1 MPKNSEIKET
11 TKIIEYK
18 MKKIALMLLV
28 LFAGIQSVM
37 AQRFQLVTN
46 VNQLESDARYIFVNS
61 KTPGASA
68 QMMSGNSLDLGSIHT
83 IGGTRVTIGQ
93 DGIIDLS
100 PSGIL
105 GWLGNAITRPEHCIY
120 TLNKSQNG
128 ILGIGQKWIA
138 YNYQGKALST
148 KRDEVDGGL
157 LQLLNLMGQASL
169 VDVTEET
176 EDIQLTL
183 SFKDEQVYV
192 HSGED
197 NALETAQNLWNAIK
211 NLGNIQ
217 DDPTAALA
225 FIKLLDPF
233 RYLTASNIGAAGI
246 TFTSTFTFNVPLDQS
261 VITDIISNPTDVS
274 KILNILNGI
283 TTNLYLYKE
292 IEEPT
297 TYELVTDLSQLVSG
311 EDYLILNAKQT
322 EHGKTA
328 TAYAMSSESFSTLNA
343 GVDFFLRG
351 TNVAYDKFE
360 HQGVYGLDG
369 QSYVDVRPRVNR
381 VYFDGN
387 AENGF
392 YISSAGQ
399 VLSAMQATGRKI
411 DFANDSTYAHMT
423 IDIAADGTA
432 NVHAQGKSAEGTIVK
447 RTYNHLGFYNLATH
461 NSFTFFSDKSDLFAI
476 NHKDI
481 YIYRKAKAEKLPTP
495 VITPKSNTGGILGIG
510 ANPFVDPQTVTITC
524 ATEGAHIYYTLDGS
538 EPTSSS
544 LVYNGPFVVD
554 GPCTVKA
561 IAMYRINKSD
571 VASETYIFKK
581 QAPEYVF
588 STVDGKVML
597 APKTIKEGETISYT
611 VQSKG
616 MNNVTGN
623 FTTANASVEVT
634 ATPYAG
640 QEFYVT
646 GKTSASGFTT
656 SDTGSAAY
664 TYTDNLH
671 VTASFGF
678 ADLSTGAY
686 KNKAKVERTDEE
698 GWKHT
703 TSASADLNI
712 SNGTLK
718 IGNNQTL
725 TINATV
731 LPYSTIT
738 VATTDNVII
747 NGETITP
754 INGLA
759 TWHNENA
766 VKEVTIKPVA
776 GSITNWFPSVSL
788 TSIKVT
794 MPKYV
799 EVTIGSTGYA
809 TYCPIYFDVVA
820 PEDLTVYYVDK
831 TSQTSMHLAEA
842 AQTIQL
848 GEGVVLGGTPGT
860 YKLWVSETPAEKIEG
875 NYLYGTMEETYFAED
890 EIYLLSNKNN
900 ILKFRLNY
908 AGNLAAGK
916 SYVKASDVPNSQNA
930 RELTMTFGD
939 DATAIATP
947 EVETLEGEN
956 YNVQGQRVAGNYKGI
971 VISNGKKYLKK

>member
-1 MPKNSEIKET
+1 
-11 TKIIEYK
+11 
-18 MKKIALMLLV
+18 MLLV
-28 LFAGIQSVM
+28 LVAGMQFAM
-37 AQRFQLVTN
+37 AQRFQLVTSTSE
-46 VNQLESDARYIFVNS
+46 LESDARYIFVNS

-83 IGGTRVTIGQ
+83 IGGTRVTIGN

-105 GWLGNAITRPEHCIY
+105 GWIGNALTRPEHCIY

-176 EDIQLTL
+176 EDIQLSL
-183 SFKDEQVYV
+183 SFRDDQVYV
-192 HSGED
+192 HSGESNIVE
-197 NALETAQNLWNAIK
+197 NATNLWNALGS
-211 NLGNIQ
+211 LGNIQ
-217 DDPTAALA
+217 EDPTAALQ

-246 TFTSTFTFNVPLDQS
+246 TFTSTFTFNVPVDPS
-261 VITDIISNPTDVS
+261 VLTGMLQNPSLSSIINLFS
-274 KILNILNGI
+274 GI

-297 TYELVTDLSQLVSG
+297 TYELVTSKDQIVAG
-311 EDYLILNAKQT
+311 EDYVILNDKET
-322 EHGKTA
+322 KGSLLGGTH
-328 TAYAMSSESFSTLNA
+328 AYAL
-343 GVDFFLRG
+343 G
-351 TNVAYDKFE
+351 TKHGRTVVGIDYVEATDVVYDKFE
-360 HQGVYGLDG
+360 HKGAYVLDG
-369 QSYVDVRPRVNR
+369 QSFVDVRPRVTR
-381 VYFDGN
+381 VIIDGN
-387 AENGF
+387 TEDGY
-392 YISSAGQ
+392 YISSEGKF
-399 VLSAMQATGRKI
+399 LSAISNSKKREI
-411 DFANDSTYAHMT
+411 DFTEDNAYARMS
-423 IDIAADGTA
+423 IDIAADGKA
-432 NVHAQGKSAEGTIVK
+432 TIVA
-447 RTYNHLGFYNLATH
+447 L
-461 NSFTFFSDKSDLFAI
+461 DKSSYNRLRFFDSATNGYTFWNGGLDLVGM
-476 NHKDI
+476 NKDF

-510 ANPFVDPQTVTITC
+510 ANPFVGPQTITITC

-538 EPTSSS
+538 EPTSQS
-544 LVYNGPFVVD
+544 LEYNGPFVVD

-561 IAMYRINKSD
+561 IAQYRINKSD

-646 GKTSASGFTT
+646 GKTSASNFTT
-656 SDTGSAAY
+656 SDTGSGAY

-671 VTASFGF
+671 VTASFDF
-678 ADLSTGAY
+678 ADLAAGAY
-686 KNKAKVERTDEE
+686 NNKATVERTDNE
-698 GWKHT
+698 GWKHN
-703 TSASADLNI
+703 TSASANLSI
-712 SNGTLK
+712 SNGTIK
-718 IGNNQTL
+718 MSSNQTL
-725 TINATV
+725 TVTSTV

-738 VATTDNVII
+738 VATKDKVII

-766 VKEVTIKPVA
+766 VKEVTIKTPSGWGA
-776 GSITNWFPSVSL
+776 SVSL
-788 TSIKVT
+788 TSVKVT

-809 TYCPIYFDVVA
+809 SYCPIYFDVVA
-820 PEDLTVYYVDK
+820 PEDLTVYYVDA
-831 TSQTSMHLAEA
+831 TYADYMHLSEA
-842 AQTIQL
+842 ANTIQM
-848 GEGVVLGGTPGT
+848 GEGVILNGAPGT
-860 YKLWVSETPAEKIEG
+860 YKLWFSETPASAISG
-875 NYLYGTMEETYFAED
+875 NYLYGSMEDTYFEQD
-890 EIYLLSNKNN
+890 EVYLLSYKNN
-900 ILKFRLNY
+900 ILKFRHNT
-908 AGNLAAGK
+908 AGTLPAGK
-916 SYVKASDVPNSQNA
+916 AYVKSTDVPNSQSA
-930 RELTMTFGD
+930 HEFTMVFGD
-939 DATAIATP
+939 DATAIESTVVDTNDS
-947 EVETLEGEN
+947 EM
-956 YNVQGQRVAGNYKGI
+956 YNIQGQRVSNNYKGV
-971 VISNGKKYLKK
+971 VIINGKKYLKK

>member
-1 MPKNSEIKET
+1 
-11 TKIIEYK
+11 
-18 MKKIALMLLV
+18 MLLV
-28 LFAGIQSVM
+28 LVAGMQFAM
-37 AQRFQLVTN
+37 AQRFQLVTSTSE
-46 VNQLESDARYIFVNS
+46 LESDARYIFVNS

-83 IGGTRVTIGQ
+83 IGGTRVTIGN

-105 GWLGNAITRPEHCIY
+105 GWIGNALTRPEHCIY

-128 ILGIGQKWIA
+128 FLGLGQKWIA

-176 EDIQLTL
+176 EDIQLSIT
-183 SFKDEQVYV
+183 FNNDQVYV
-192 HSGED
+192 HSGESNIVE
-197 NALETAQNLWNAIK
+197 NATNLWNALGS
-211 NLGNIQ
+211 LGNIQ
-217 DDPTAALA
+217 EDPTAALQ

-246 TFTSTFTFNVPLDQS
+246 TFTSTFTFNVPVDPS
-261 VITDIISNPTDVS
+261 VLTGMLQNPSLSSIINLFS
-274 KILNILNGI
+274 GI

-297 TYELVTDLSQLVSG
+297 TYELVTDKSQLVSG
-311 EDYLILNAKQT
+311 QDYLILNAKQT

-328 TAYAMSSESFSTLNA
+328 AAASMTTNHFSTGL
-343 GVDFFLRG
+343 DHFLSSA
-351 TNVAYDKFE
+351 NVAYEHFE

-369 QSYVDVRPRVNR
+369 QSYVDIRPRVER
-381 VYFDGN
+381 VIIEGDD
-387 AENGF
+387 ANGY
-392 YISSAGQ
+392 YISSAGE
-399 VLSAMQATGRKI
+399 VLSAMQATGRYI
-411 DFANDSTYAHMT
+411 NFTNDSTYAKMT
-423 IDIAADGTA
+423 IDIASDGAA
-432 NVHAQGKSAEGTIVK
+432 NIYAQGKQADGALIK
-447 RTYNHLGFYNLATH
+447 RTYNHLGFYDGLAN
-461 NSFTFFSDKSDLFAI
+461 NSYTFFSDKNDAFALS
-476 NHKDI
+476 HKAI

-510 ANPFVDPQTVTITC
+510 ANPFVGPQTITITC

-538 EPTSSS
+538 EPTDQS
-544 LVYNGPFVVD
+544 LVYNGPFELD
-554 GPCTVKA
+554 SPCTIKA
-561 IAMYRINKSD
+561 IAQYRINKSD

-623 FTTANASVEVT
+623 FTTGNASAEVT

-640 QEFYVT
+640 QEFYVE
-646 GKTSASGFTT
+646 GKTSATNFTT
-656 SDTGSAAY
+656 SDNGSAAY

-671 VTASFGF
+671 VTASFDF
-678 ADLSTGAY
+678 AGLSTGAY
-686 KNKAKVERTDEE
+686 NNKAKVERTDNE

-703 TSASADLNI
+703 TSASANLTI

-718 IGNNQTL
+718 IGNNQTF
-725 TINATV
+725 TITATV

-738 VATTDNVII
+738 LATSNKVII

-766 VKEVTIKPVA
+766 VKEITIKTGETA
-776 GSITNWFPSVSL
+776 SITNWSPSSTISSV
-788 TSIKVT
+788 KVT

-809 TYCPIYFDVVA
+809 SYCPIYFDVVA
-820 PEDLTVYYVDK
+820 PEDLTVYYVDA
-831 TSQTSMHLAEA
+831 TYADYMHLSEA
-842 AQTIQL
+842 ANTIQM
-848 GEGVVLGGTPGT
+848 GEGVILNGEPGT
-860 YKLWVSETPAEKIEG
+860 YKLWFSETPASAISG
-875 NYLYGTMEETYFAED
+875 NYLYGSMEDTYFEQD
-890 EIYLLSNKNN
+890 EVYLLSYKNN
-900 ILKFRLNY
+900 ILKFRHNT
-908 AGNLAAGK
+908 AGTLPAGK
-916 SYVKASDVPNSQNA
+916 AYVKSTDVPNSQSA
-930 RELTMTFGD
+930 HEFTMVFGD
-939 DATAIATP
+939 DATAIESTVVDTNDS
-947 EVETLEGEN
+947 EI
-956 YNVQGQRVAGNYKGI
+956 YNIQGQRVSNNYKGV
-971 VISNGKKYLKK
+971 VIINGKKYLKK

>member
-1 MPKNSEIKET
+1 
-11 TKIIEYK
+11 
-18 MKKIALMLLV
+18 MKRLTFILLV

-37 AQRFQLVTN
+37 AQRFELVTSTS
-46 VNQLESDARYIFVNS
+46 QLESDARYIFVNS
-61 KTPGASA
+61 KTPGESA

-105 GWLGNAITRPEHCIY
+105 GWLGNALTRPEHCIY

-157 LQLLNLMGQASL
+157 LQLLNLMGQARL

-176 EDIQLTL
+176 EDIQLSL
-183 SFKDEQVYV
+183 SFRNDQVYV

-197 NALETAQNLWNAIK
+197 NIAEIAGNIFSALG

-217 DDPTAALA
+217 EDPTAALA

-233 RYLTASNIGAAGI
+233 RYLTASNIGAAGL

-261 VITDIISNPTDVS
+261 VITDMITNPNIQSII
-274 KILNILNGI
+274 NILSGI
-283 TTNLYLYKE
+283 STNLYLYKE

-297 TYELVTDLSQLVSG
+297 TYELVTDLSQIVSG
-311 EDYLILNAKQT
+311 EDYVILNEKET
-322 EHGKTA
+322 KGSLLGGTH
-328 TAYAMSSESFSTLNA
+328 AYAL
-343 GVDFFLRG
+343 G
-351 TNVAYDKFE
+351 TKHGRTVVGIDYVEATDVVYDKFE
-360 HQGVYGLDG
+360 NKGAYILDG
-369 QSYVDVRPRVNR
+369 QSYVDVRPRVKR
-381 VYFDGN
+381 VIIDGN
-387 AENGF
+387 TENGY
-392 YISSAGQ
+392 YISCEGK
-399 VLSAMQATGRKI
+399 VLSAISEAKKREI
-411 DFANDSTYAHMT
+411 DFTNDSTYARMS
-423 IDIAADGTA
+423 IDIESGSVA
-432 NVHAQGKSAEGTIVK
+432 TIK
-447 RTYNHLGFYNLATH
+447 AMGLSKDQYNHLQFFNSATKGYTFDNDGF
-461 NSFTFFSDKSDLFAI
+461 DLTGMY
-476 NHKDI
+476 KDF
-481 YIYRKAKAEKLPTP
+481 YLYRKAKAEKLPTP
-495 VITPKSNTGGILGIG
+495 VIDPKSNNGTILGWG
-510 ANPFVDPQTVTITC
+510 ADPFVDPQTVTITC

-571 VASETYIFKK
+571 VASATYIFKK

-623 FTTANASVEVT
+623 FTTDNASVEVT
-634 ATPYAG
+634 AAPYAG
-640 QEFYVT
+640 QEFYVE
-646 GKTSASGFTT
+646 GKTSATNFTT

-671 VTASFGF
+671 VTASFDF

-686 KNKAKVERTDEE
+686 NNKAKVERTDNE
-698 GWKHT
+698 GWNHT
-703 TSASADLNI
+703 TSASANLTI
-712 SNGTLK
+712 SNGALR
-718 IGNNQTL
+718 IGNNQTF

-738 VATTDNVII
+738 VATTNKVKI

-766 VKEVTIKPVA
+766 VKEISIQTGETSSMANLWNPSSTI
-776 GSITNWFPSVSL
+776 TSV
-788 TSIKVT
+788 KVT

-809 TYCPIYFDVVA
+809 SYCPIYFDVVA
-820 PEDLTVYYVDK
+820 PENLTVYYVDA
-831 TSQTSMHLAEA
+831 TYADYMHLSEA
-842 AQTIQL
+842 ANTIQM
-848 GEGVVLGGTPGT
+848 GEGVILNGEPGT
-860 YKLWVSETPAEKIEG
+860 YKLWISETPASAISG
-875 NYLYGTMEETYFAED
+875 NFLYGSMEDTYFEQD
-890 EIYLLSNKNN
+890 EVYLLSYKNN
-900 ILKFRLNY
+900 ILKFRHNT
-908 AGNLAAGK
+908 AGTLPAGK
-916 SYVKASDVPNSQNA
+916 AYLKSSDVPNSQSA
-930 RELTMTFGD
+930 HEFTMVFGD
-939 DATAIATP
+939 DATAIESTVADTNDS
-947 EVETLEGEN
+947 EM
-956 YNVQGQRVAGNYKGI
+956 YNIQGQRVSNSYKGV
-971 VISNGKKYLKK
+971 VIINGNKYLKK

>member
-1 MPKNSEIKET
+1 
-11 TKIIEYK
+11 
-18 MKKIALMLLV
+18 MLLV
-28 LFAGIQSVM
+28 LVAGMQFAM

-83 IGGTRVTIGQ
+83 IGGTRVTIGN

-100 PSGIL
+100 PSGIF
-105 GWLGNAITRPEHCIY
+105 GWIGNALTRPEHCIY

-128 ILGIGQKWIA
+128 IFGIGQKWIA

-148 KRDEVDGGL
+148 KRDEVEGGL

-246 TFTSTFTFNVPLDQS
+246 TFTSTFTFNVPLEQS

-297 TYELVTDLSQLVSG
+297 TYELVTSKDQIVAG
-311 EDYLILNAKQT
+311 EDYVILNDKET
-322 EHGKTA
+322 KGSLLGGTH
-328 TAYAMSSESFSTLNA
+328 AYAL
-343 GVDFFLRG
+343 G
-351 TNVAYDKFE
+351 TKHGRTVVGIDYVEATDVVYDKFE
-360 HQGVYGLDG
+360 HKGAYVLDG
-369 QSYVDVRPRVNR
+369 QSFVDVRPRVTR
-381 VYFDGN
+381 VIIDGN
-387 AENGF
+387 TEDGY
-392 YISSAGQ
+392 YISSEGKF
-399 VLSAMQATGRKI
+399 LSAISNSKKREI
-411 DFANDSTYAHMT
+411 DFTEDNAYARMS
-423 IDIAADGTA
+423 IDIAADGKA
-432 NVHAQGKSAEGTIVK
+432 TIVA
-447 RTYNHLGFYNLATH
+447 L
-461 NSFTFFSDKSDLFAI
+461 DKSSYNRLRFFDSATNGYTFWNGGLDLVGM
-476 NHKDI
+476 NKDF

-538 EPTSSS
+538 EPTSQS
-544 LVYNGPFVVD
+544 LEYNGPFVVD

-561 IAMYRINKSD
+561 IAQYRINKSD

-611 VQSKG
+611 VQSQG
-616 MNNVTGN
+616 MSNVTGN
-623 FTTANASVEVT
+623 FTTDNASTEVT

-640 QEFYVT
+640 QEFYVE
-646 GKTSASGFTT
+646 GKTSASNFTT

-671 VTASFGF
+671 VTASFDF
-678 ADLSTGAY
+678 AGLAGGAY
-686 KNKAKVERTDEE
+686 NSNATVERTDNE
-698 GWKHT
+698 GWKHNT
-703 TSASADLNI
+703 TTTPSGTFTKTYPQI
-712 SNGTLK
+712 SNGKLAVK
-718 IGNNQTL
+718 NGQSFV
-725 TINATV
+725 INATV
-731 LPYSTIT
+731 LPYTT
-738 VATTDNVII
+738 VTLAVDGAVNI
-747 NGETITP
+747 NGTSITP

-759 TWHNENA
+759 TWHNENGA
-766 VKEVTIKPVA
+766 KTITIK
-776 GSITNWFPSVSL
+776 SSSTSTRNISSV
-788 TSIKVT
+788 KVT

-809 TYCPIYFDVVA
+809 SYCPIYFDVVA
-820 PEDLTVYYVDK
+820 PEDLTVYYVDA
-831 TSQTSMHLAEA
+831 TYADYMHLSEA
-842 AQTIQL
+842 ANTIQM
-848 GEGVVLGGTPGT
+848 GEGVILNGAPGT
-860 YKLWVSETPAEKIEG
+860 YKLWFSETPASAISG
-875 NYLYGTMEETYFAED
+875 NYLYGSMEDTYFEQD
-890 EIYLLSNKNN
+890 EVYLLSYKNN
-900 ILKFRLNY
+900 ILKFRHNT
-908 AGNLAAGK
+908 AGTLPAGK
-916 SYVKASDVPNSQNA
+916 AYVKSTDVPNSQSA
-930 RELTMTFGD
+930 HEFTMVFGD
-939 DATAIATP
+939 DATAIESTVVDTNDS
-947 EVETLEGEN
+947 EI
-956 YNVQGQRVAGNYKGI
+956 YNIQGQRVSNNYKGV
-971 VISNGKKYLKK
+971 VIINGKKYLKK

>member
-1 MPKNSEIKET
+1 
-11 TKIIEYK
+11 
-18 MKKIALMLLV
+18 MKRLTFILLV

-37 AQRFQLVTN
+37 AQRFELVTSTS
-46 VNQLESDARYIFVNS
+46 QLESDARYIFVNS

-83 IGGTRVTIGQ
+83 IGGTRVTIGN

-105 GWLGNAITRPEHCIY
+105 GWIGNALTRPEHCIY

-148 KRDEVDGGL
+148 KRDEVEGGL

-176 EDIQLTL
+176 EDIQLSL
-183 SFKDEQVYV
+183 SFRDDQVYV
-192 HSGED
+192 HSGESNIVE
-197 NALETAQNLWNAIK
+197 NATNLWNALGS
-211 NLGNIQ
+211 LGNIQ
-217 DDPTAALA
+217 EDPTAALQ

-246 TFTSTFTFNVPLDQS
+246 TFTSTFTFNVPVDPS
-261 VITDIISNPTDVS
+261 VLTGMLQNPSLSSIINLFS
-274 KILNILNGI
+274 GI

-510 ANPFVDPQTVTITC
+510 ANPFVDPQTITITC

-538 EPTSSS
+538 EPTDQS
-544 LVYNGPFVVD
+544 LVYNGPFELD
-554 GPCTVKA
+554 SPCTIKA
-561 IAMYRINKSD
+561 IAQYRINKSD

-623 FTTANASVEVT
+623 FTTDNASVEVT
-634 ATPYAG
+634 AAPYAG
-640 QEFYVT
+640 QEFYVE
-646 GKTSASGFTT
+646 GKTSATNFTT
-656 SDTGSAAY
+656 SDNGSAAY

-671 VTASFGF
+671 VTASFDF

-686 KNKAKVERTDEE
+686 NNKAKVERTDNE
-698 GWKHT
+698 GWNHT
-703 TSASADLNI
+703 TSASANLTI
-712 SNGTLK
+712 SNGALR
-718 IGNNQTL
+718 IGNNQTF

-738 VATTDNVII
+738 VATTNKVKI

-766 VKEVTIKPVA
+766 VKEISIQTGETSSMANLWNPSSTI
-776 GSITNWFPSVSL
+776 TSV
-788 TSIKVT
+788 KVT

-809 TYCPIYFDVVA
+809 SYCPIYFDVVA
-820 PEDLTVYYVDK
+820 PENLTVYYVDA
-831 TSQTSMHLAEA
+831 TYADYMHLSEA
-842 AQTIQL
+842 ANTIQM
-848 GEGVVLGGTPGT
+848 GEGVILNGEPGT
-860 YKLWVSETPAEKIEG
+860 YKFWFSETPASAISG
-875 NYLYGTMEETYFAED
+875 NYLNGSMEDTYFEQD
-890 EIYLLSNKNN
+890 EVYLLSYKNN
-900 ILKFRLNY
+900 ILKFRHNT
-908 AGNLAAGK
+908 AGTLPAGK
-916 SYVKASDVPNSQNA
+916 AYVKSSDVPNSQSA
-930 RELTMTFGD
+930 HEFTMVFGD
-939 DATAIATP
+939 DATAIESTVADTTTDC
-947 EVETLEGEN
+947 EM
-956 YNVQGQRVAGNYKGI
+956 YNIQGQRVSNSYKGV
-971 VISNGKKYLKK
+971 VIINGNKYLKK

>member
-1 MPKNSEIKET
+1 
-11 TKIIEYK
+11 
-18 MKKIALMLLV
+18 MKRLTFILLV

-37 AQRFQLVTN
+37 AQRFELVTSTS
-46 VNQLESDARYIFVNS
+46 QLESDARYIFVNS
-61 KTPGASA
+61 KTPGESA

-105 GWLGNAITRPEHCIY
+105 GWLGNALTRPEHCIY

-148 KRDEVDGGL
+148 KRDENPSGSL
-157 LQLLNLMGQASL
+157 SSILNLMGQAQL
-169 VDVTEET
+169 VDVTDET
-176 EDIQLTL
+176 EDIQLEI
-183 SFKDEQVYV
+183 SIRDDNDQVYV
-192 HSGED
+192 HSGEISITD
-197 NALETAQNLWNAIK
+197 ILSGLGSLGNI
-211 NLGNIQ
+211 GNIQ
-217 DDPTAALA
+217 DNPLAALELV
-225 FIKLLDPF
+225 KLLDPL

-246 TFTSTFTFNVPLDQS
+246 NFTSTFTFNVPVDVS
-261 VITDIISNPTDVS
+261 VIMDAFTNPSFSSIRNLID
-274 KILNILNGI
+274 GI

-297 TYELVTDLSQLVSG
+297 TYELVTDMSQIVSG
-311 EDYLILNAKQT
+311 EDYVILNAKQT
-322 EHGKTA
+322 THGKNTNP
-328 TAYAMSSESFSTLNA
+328 AYLLSNNKFST
-343 GVDFFLRG
+343 GVDEFITG

-369 QSYVDVRPRVNR
+369 QSYVDVRPRFNR
-381 VYFDGN
+381 VYISGDT
-387 AENGF
+387 ENGF
-392 YISSAGQ
+392 YISSEGK

-411 DFANDSTYAHMT
+411 DFTNDSTYARMS
-423 IDIAADGTA
+423 IDIAADGVA
-432 NVHAQGKSAEGTIVK
+432 NIYAQGKTTEGSLIK
-447 RTYNHLGFYNLATH
+447 RTYNHLAFYNGLA
-461 NSFTFFSDKSDLFAI
+461 NKSFTFYSDNGDAFALSR
-476 NHKDI
+476 NNI
-481 YIYRKAKAEKLPTP
+481 YLYRKAKTEKLPTP
-495 VITPKSNTGGILGIG
+495 VITPKSNNGILGIG

-524 ATEGAHIYYTLDGS
+524 EQEGAHIYYTLDGS

-571 VASETYIFKK
+571 VASATYIFKK

-588 STVDGKVML
+588 SSEDGKVML

-623 FTTANASVEVT
+623 FTTDNASVEVT
-634 ATPYAG
+634 AAPYAG

-656 SDTGSAAY
+656 SDTGSGAY

-671 VTASFGF
+671 VTASFDF
-678 ADLSTGAY
+678 AGLSTGAY
-686 KNKAKVERTDEE
+686 NNKAKVERTDNE
-698 GWKHT
+698 GWNHT
-703 TSASADLNI
+703 TSASANLTI
-712 SNGTLK
+712 SNGALR
-718 IGNNQTL
+718 IGNNQTF

-738 VATTDNVII
+738 LATTNKVII

-766 VKEVTIKPVA
+766 VKEVTIKT
-776 GSITNWFPSVSL
+776 GETTSLTNWNPSSTI
-788 TSIKVT
+788 TSVKVT

-809 TYCPIYFDVVA
+809 SYCPIYFDVVA
-820 PEDLTVYYVDK
+820 PEDLTVYYVDA
-831 TSQTSMHLAEA
+831 TYADYMHLSEA
-842 AQTIQL
+842 ANTIQM
-848 GEGVVLGGTPGT
+848 GEGVILNGEPGT
-860 YKLWVSETPAEKIEG
+860 YKLWISETPASAISG
-875 NYLYGTMEETYFAED
+875 NFLYGSMEDTYFEQD
-890 EIYLLSNKNN
+890 EVYLLSYKNN
-900 ILKFRLNY
+900 ILKFRHNT
-908 AGNLAAGK
+908 AGTLPAGK
-916 SYVKASDVPNSQNA
+916 AYVKSSDVPNSQSA
-930 RELTMTFGD
+930 HEFTMVFGD
-939 DATAIATP
+939 DATAIESTVADTTTDC
-947 EVETLEGEN
+947 EM
-956 YNVQGQRVAGNYKGI
+956 YNIQGQRVSNSYKGV
-971 VISNGKKYLKK
+971 VIINGNKYLKK

>member
-1 MPKNSEIKET
+1 
-11 TKIIEYK
+11 
-18 MKKIALMLLV
+18 MKRLTFILLV

-37 AQRFQLVTN
+37 AQRFELVTSTS
-46 VNQLESDARYIFVNS
+46 QLESDARYIFVNS
-61 KTPGASA
+61 KTPGESA

-83 IGGTRVTIGQ
+83 IGGTRVTIGN

-105 GWLGNAITRPEHCIY
+105 GWIGNALTRPEHCIY

-176 EDIQLTL
+176 EDIQLSL
-183 SFKDEQVYV
+183 SFRDDQVYV
-192 HSGED
+192 HSGESNIVE
-197 NALETAQNLWNAIK
+197 NATNLWNALGG
-211 NLGNIQ
+211 LGNIQ
-217 DDPTAALA
+217 EDPTAALA

-246 TFTSTFTFNVPLDQS
+246 TFTSTFTFNVPVDPS
-261 VITDIISNPTDVS
+261 VLTGMLQNPSLSSIINLFS
-274 KILNILNGI
+274 GI

-297 TYELVTDLSQLVSG
+297 TYELVTSKDQIVAG
-311 EDYLILNAKQT
+311 EDYVILNDKET
-322 EHGKTA
+322 KGSLLGGTH
-328 TAYAMSSESFSTLNA
+328 AYAL
-343 GVDFFLRG
+343 G
-351 TNVAYDKFE
+351 TKHGRTVVGIDYVEATDVVYDKFE
-360 HQGVYGLDG
+360 HKGAYVLDG
-369 QSYVDVRPRVNR
+369 QSFVDVRPRVTR
-381 VYFDGN
+381 VIIDGN
-387 AENGF
+387 TEDGY
-392 YISSAGQ
+392 YISSEGKF
-399 VLSAMQATGRKI
+399 LSAISNSKKREI
-411 DFANDSTYAHMT
+411 DFTEDNAYARMS
-423 IDIAADGTA
+423 IDIAADGKA
-432 NVHAQGKSAEGTIVK
+432 TIVA
-447 RTYNHLGFYNLATH
+447 L
-461 NSFTFFSDKSDLFAI
+461 DKSSYNRLRFFDSATNGYTFWNGGLDLVGM
-476 NHKDI
+476 NKDF

-538 EPTSSS
+538 EPTSQS
-544 LVYNGPFVVD
+544 LEYNGPFVVD

-561 IAMYRINKSD
+561 IAQYRINKSD

-581 QAPEYVF
+581 KAPEYVF

-623 FTTANASVEVT
+623 FTTANASAEVT

-640 QEFYVT
+640 QEFYVE
-646 GKTSASGFTT
+646 GKTSATDFTT

-671 VTASFGF
+671 VTASFDF
-678 ADLSTGAY
+678 ADLSAGAY
-686 KNKAKVERTDEE
+686 NNKAKVERTDNE
-698 GWKHT
+698 GWNHT
-703 TSASADLNI
+703 TSASANLTI
-712 SNGTLK
+712 SNGALK
-718 IGNNQTL
+718 IGNNQTF
-725 TINATV
+725 TITATV

-738 VATTDNVII
+738 LATTNKVII

-766 VKEVTIKPVA
+766 VKEVTIKT
-776 GSITNWFPSVSL
+776 GETTSLTNWNPSSTI
-788 TSIKVT
+788 TSVKVT

-809 TYCPIYFDVVA
+809 SYCPIYFDVVA
-820 PEDLTVYYVDK
+820 PEDLTVYYVDA
-831 TSQTSMHLAEA
+831 TYADYMHLTDAEN
-842 AQTIQL
+842 TIQM
-848 GEGVVLGGTPGT
+848 GEGVILNGEPGT
-860 YKLWVSETPAEKIEG
+860 YKLWISETPANKISG
-875 NYLYGTMEETYFAED
+875 NYLYGTMEDTYFEQD
-890 EIYLLSNKNN
+890 EVYLLSYKND
-900 ILKFRLNY
+900 ILKFRHNI
-908 AGNLAAGK
+908 AGTLPAGK
-916 SYVKASDVPNSQNA
+916 AYLKSTDVPNSQSA
-930 RELTMTFGD
+930 HELTMVFGD
-939 DATAIATP
+939 DATAIESTVADTTTDC
-947 EVETLEGEN
+947 EM
-956 YNVQGQRVAGNYKGI
+956 YNIQGQRVSNSYKGV
-971 VISNGKKYLKK
+971 VIINGNKYLKK